1 MRQTKVKI
9 VFVQSINIIYKF
21 SPPMKNVFS
30 FSIYGTSDKYYRGL
44 KENIILIKTHFPLYY
59 IYIYYGQPCEER
71 WLEEYKVLS
80 DKVVLIS
87 TNKSGLIN
95 TLERY
100 RVLCNDDI
108 DQVFVR
114 DADSEINERDR
125 WCISRFLESSY
136 TVHTIRDHYYH
147 KQKLM
152 TGLTGFK
159 FNSLVNKNAI
169 KQDLDSILS
178 KKPSPENEEKKYGD
192 DEIWLETYLHPLIK
206 EELLVHT
213 SINAYNGENYEKIQY
228 ENTGTNFAGNVY
240 EYTPEGK
247 KVPKF
252 NYYEF
257 SMEEQIKWLVGQ
269 RQYDLIIELTKDL
282 PYDKITYMVADS
294 IFFANYYTDNVEGCI
309 NAVKLFEFM
318 SLTHFNISNCDFL
331 FRMLQSK
338 GKQIIATTN
347 IKYEPKEDEIAVY
360 YGCYPISHRMFPIS
374 NKVYRNAYYFDRIQ
388 HSTVQSDPCWDHIDQ
403 IYILNLEIRHDRY
416 IETLGELCK
425 IGAPLNKVYH
435 YKARKEA
442 CGPYTGATKN
452 HLDAMNH
459 MIENKFN
466 TCLILEDD
474 IVFNSD
480 VDTIKDDLKTFM
492 ERKYDYDIC
501 FLSYSKYHSRRKKDD
516 LLLISKQLCTTSS
529 AYLLN
534 SETVEKVRDCVLEGY
549 TQLQNGGS
557 PNIYCIDRYWEKL
570 QNDDKIFLFKR
581 KIAYQRPN
589 YSNIRNEVIAHLD

>member
-9 VFVQSINIIYKF
+9 VSVLSINTIYKF
-21 SPPMKNVFS
+21 SRSMINIFS
-30 FSIYGTSDKYYRGL
+30 FSIYGTADKYYRGL
-44 KENIILIKTHFPLYY
+44 KDNINLIKTHFPSYY

-80 DKVVLIS
+80 DKVVLIP

-108 DQVFVR
+108 DLVFVR
-114 DADSEINERDR
+114 DANSEVNERDR
-125 WCISRFLESSY
+125 WCINRFLESSY
-136 TVHTIRDHYYH
+136 TAHTIRDHYYH
-147 KQKLM
+147 KQKL
-152 TGLTGFK
+152 TGGLTGFK
-159 FNSLVNKNAI
+159 IHSLVNKNAI
-169 KQDLDSILS
+169 KQELDSILS
-178 KKPSPENEEKKYGD
+178 KKPSQETEEKKYGD
-192 DEIWLETYLHPLIK
+192 DEIWLETYLYPLIK
-206 EELLVHT
+206 DQLLVHT
-213 SINAYNGENYEKIQY
+213 SINAYNGDKYEKIQY

-240 EYTPEGK
+240 EYTSEG

-252 NYYEF
+252 NYHEF
-257 SMEEQIKWLVGQ
+257 SMEEQIKWLVAQ

-347 IKYEPKEDEIAVY
+347 VKYEPKKDEIAVY
-360 YGCYPISHRMFPIS
+360 YGCFPISHRMFPIS
-374 NKVYRNAYYFDRIQ
+374 NKVYRNAYYFNRIQ
-388 HSTVQSDPCWDHIDQ
+388 HSTVQCDPCWDNIDQ

-425 IGAPLNKVYH
+425 LGAPLNKVYH
-435 YKARKEA
+435 YKANKES

-452 HLDAMNH
+452 HLDAMDH
-459 MIENKFN
+459 MIANKFN

-480 VDTIKDDLKTFM
+480 VDTIKEDLKTFM

-534 SETVEKVRDCVLEGY
+534 SETVGKVRDCVFEGY
-549 TQLQNGGS
+549 TKLQNGGS